1 MESVNDRG
9 RVQERARDEEGQT
22 FMVVSFHADVNSA
35 AEAQRGAKRF
45 VDALSSGEAGTRIG
59 EELKVF
65 TTETVKVSLAKP
77 PIFEK
82 RSFEAGQVY
91 GDTVSAMDGGNI
103 KPVAAVLLTV
113 LVIAYVL
120 LAIMLA
126 WWAASVPLHARRPPS
141 VVFTLWLLFGILGVH
156 RFYTRTPKVGI
167 LYFFTLGVCGFGW
180 LSDLYLQRKFLFG
193 GTSKGSVSGVGGVNR
208 LSKSKFVETWRRN
221 RDQRRNRHQRL
232 VDDVEGGGGGVS
244 KGRVRGQRMGALSGG
259 QFQRCD
265 DDDDVIDVRDDMP
278 EHEPETPT
286 EAEAFDL
293 NVRVTAPPVAYRGM
307 SDIEDVARGLDHEG
321 VTRGLDSR
329 L

>member
-1 MESVNDRG
+1 
-9 RVQERARDEEGQT
+9 
-22 FMVVSFHADVNSA
+22 
-35 AEAQRGAKRF
+35 
-45 VDALSSGEAGTRIG
+45 
-59 EELKVF
+59 
-65 TTETVKVSLAKP
+65 
-77 PIFEK
+77 
-82 RSFEAGQVY
+82 
-91 GDTVSAMDGGNI
+91 
-103 KPVAAVLLTV
+103 
-113 LVIAYVL
+113 
-120 LAIMLA
+120 
-126 WWAASVPLHARRPPS
+126 
-141 VVFTLWLLFGILGVH
+141 
-156 RFYTRTPKVGI
+156 
-167 LYFFTLGVCGFGW
+167 
-180 LSDLYLQRKFLFG
+180 
-193 GTSKGSVSGVGGVNR
+193 
-208 LSKSKFVETWRRN
+208 VETWRRN

-259 QFQRCD
+259 QFHRCD